1 MKGKLR
7 LALGSFIITA
17 LLFGASPTLADEPT
31 LPHAFY
37 GTVTI
42 NGADATVGTVVSA
55 KIGGV
60 DCGSY
65 TIKLPGHYGNWDECD
80 YLIVQGDISNGD
92 TITFYVRGILTDTD
106 TFSAGGGP
114 TEKNLALEITDESIT
129 GEVEK
134 IIPPGE
140 TDYVVDASDI
150 ADTTVTVNTTTE
162 VTITVDK
169 YYSNP
174 HPEAALPADMLPRFI
189 DIKVDKPD
197 AIVWPMHV
205 EQTYTDAE
213 VAGLLESSLG
223 MYYFKAGAWHRCSD
237 TGVNTVANYIWANM
251 TKDEVSGS
259 PVAIGGSAAPP
270 PVGGGGLGRPPPP
283 PGTTDV
289 RGEVSP
295 VGVFLESVTA
305 ISEDELC
312 SLNIPEGTVGLTE
325 ELEPPTKIT
334 MVIMDEPPPL
344 PEDAHIVG
352 LAYDFGPDGATFDPP
367 ITLTFTSD
375 LGDLPEGVDPED
387 LVIAYWDGDEWVE
400 LDSEVDTENNTI
412 TAPVS
417 HFTTF
422 AVIARAPAAPPP
434 ALAPAAFTSSSL
446 TVSPREVDIG
456 ETVTISILVANTG
469 EEEGSYTI
477 TLKIDGMVE
486 ETKEITLT
494 GGASE
499 TVTFVTAKDKAG
511 TYSVGVDGLT
521 GSFTVTGVALPS
533 PVVPPE
539 IPPPGVNWT
548 IWRPVIIGVAVFLAI
563 FLPIK
568 LRRRA

>member
-1 MKGKLR
+1 M
-7 LALGSFIITA
+7 
-17 LLFGASPTLADEPT
+17 
-31 LPHAFY
+31 
-37 GTVTI
+37 
-42 NGADATVGTVVSA
+42 
-55 KIGGV
+55 
-60 DCGSY
+60 
-65 TIKLPGHYGNWDECD
+65 
-80 YLIVQGDISNGD
+80 
-92 TITFYVRGILTDTD
+92 TDTD

-150 ADTTVTVNTTTE
+150 ADTTITVNTTAE

-205 EQTYTDAE
+205 EQIYTDAE
-213 VAGLLESSLG
+213 VAGLDESSLG
-223 MYYFKAGAWHRCSD
+223 MYYFKAGAWHRCLV
-237 TGVNTVANYIWANM
+237 TGVDTDFNYIWANM

-259 PVAIGGSAAPP
+259 PVAIGGSATPP
-270 PVGGGGLGRPPPP
+270 AAGAGGLGQAPSP

-295 VGVFLESVTA
+295 AGVFLESVTA

-325 ELEPPTKIT
+325 ELEPLREIT
-334 MVIMDEPPPL
+334 LVIMDEPPPL

-352 LAYDFGPDGATFDPP
+352 LAYDFGPDGATFDPA
-367 ITLTFTSD
+367 ITLEYTYD
-375 LGDLPEGVDPED
+375 PADIPEGVAEED
-387 LVIAYWDGDEWVE
+387 LVIAYYDQAAGEWVE
-400 LDSEVDTENNTI
+400 LEGYVVDTENNTI

-422 AVIARAPAAPPP
+422 AVIARAPAAPEAPP
-434 ALAPAAFTSSSL
+434 APAPEPPAPAPPA
-446 TVSPREVDIG
+446 PAPPAPPAPEAPPEAPAEVPERVLRLSRAALAGIIAG
-456 ETVTISILVANTG
+456 V
-469 EEEGSYTI
+469 
-477 TLKIDGMVE
+477 
-486 ETKEITLT
+486 
-494 GGASE
+494 
-499 TVTFVTAKDKAG
+499 VTAIA
-511 TYSVGVDGLT
+511 
-521 GSFTVTGVALPS
+521 
-533 PVVPPE
+533 VPLG
-539 IPPPGVNWT
+539 I
-548 IWRPVIIGVAVFLAI
+548 RY
-563 FLPIK
+563 
-568 LRRRA
+568 RRRRLG